1 MNDGYISVLNDI
13 SSDSPTPG
21 GGTVAALTLSHA
33 NSLALM
39 VARLTIGKEKWV
51 DGHAVAEEIIL
62 FGNKSMKRSLSLA
75 KEDAEAFDKVMSAY
89 RLSKFDEQEKIVRKM
104 AILSATIGAA
114 NTPLSIA
121 KESFE
126 LLSKLP
132 DLARYGNSNAITD
145 LASSSEL
152 AYTAIYIASLNV
164 KINVDSM
171 ENDELDNIQVA
182 SDEILSKS
190 KALIEE
196 IRIIVA
202 ERMS

>member
-1 MNDGYISVLNDI
+1 
-13 SSDSPTPG
+13 
-21 GGTVAALTLSHA
+21 
-33 NSLALM
+33 
-39 VARLTIGKEKWV
+39 
-51 DGHAVAEEIIL
+51 
-62 FGNKSMKRSLSLA
+62 
-75 KEDAEAFDKVMSAY
+75 
-89 RLSKFDEQEKIVRKM
+89 M

-121 KESFE
+121 KESFK

-171 ENDELDNIQVA
+171 ENDELDNIQVT

-196 IRIIVA
+196 IRVIVA